1 MLIATVDKCS
11 NLYHFTVSYLN
22 LENANCKSGLHE
34 INITNHIYA
43 IRSYRYYPRYYL
55 IKIKNANNQAKRL
68 ILNSSTIS
76 KGFMSLCAKRKKYD
90 LIQDATIY
98 KYFASHQRDIISLP
112 FIVEDTMKPYTLLV
126 FMVVAISATVS
137 NHETFPRLN
146 EVLTKAE
153 NEIHSKLMRKMM
165 NGAKSSRKYRKKFTA
180 M

>member
-1 MLIATVDKCS
+1 M
-11 NLYHFTVSYLN
+11 SYLN
-22 LENANCKSGLHE
+22 LENANCKSDLHE

-68 ILNSSTIS
+68 ILNSTTIS
-76 KGFMSLCAKRKKYD
+76 KGFMSLCAKYD

-126 FMVVAISATVS
+126 FMVVAISATVT
-137 NHETFPRLN
+137 NHETFPKLN

-153 NEIHSKLMRKMM
+153 NEIHSNLMRKMM